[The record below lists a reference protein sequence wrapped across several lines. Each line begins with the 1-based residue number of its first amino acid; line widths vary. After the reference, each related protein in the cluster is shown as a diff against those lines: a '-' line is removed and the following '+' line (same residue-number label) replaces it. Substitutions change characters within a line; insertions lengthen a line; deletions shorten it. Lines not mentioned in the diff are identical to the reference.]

1 MWRRA
6 LMSQRIPGCRG
17 RGDIMP
23 KAQLWLFLPRYCS
36 ALITTAALK
45 AFWGW
50 NPYVQSYRF
59 SGIIHVQRL
68 WQTLIPQEAGGFSRA
83 SLSLFS
89 SSYSSPPPPNSN
101 QNNKSIRKNKKT
113 TKHIFCFSRNGLQCY
128 KKCCIKSLVHLI
140 LYFSLLQY
148 IVCSSG

>member
-1 MWRRA
+1 
-6 LMSQRIPGCRG
+6 
-17 RGDIMP
+17 MP

-59 SGIIHVQRL
+59 SGIIHVQHL

-101 QNNKSIRKNKKT
+101 QNNKSIRKNKK
-113 TKHIFCFSRNGLQCY
+113 KQQNISSV
-128 KKCCIKSLVHLI
+128 SLVMVCSAIRNVALKVLFI
-140 LYFSLLQY
+140 WSYFSLYYNTLSAHL
-148 IVCSSG
+148 VNAVWNKPDPGS